1 MAKILITPQAVAQLI
16 IVIPQSEADCGTG
29 FLYLFNNAG
38 LRRGMT
44 TQDNPGYSFCINQAR
59 MIIQTKITKTSLQIV
74 SFNR

>member
-16 IVIPQSEADCGTG
+16 IVIPQSEADCGDRI
-29 FLYLFNNAG
+29 FIFIQQ
-38 LRRGMT
+38 RRSSPRDHNT
-44 TQDNPGYSFCINQAR
+44 RQSRIFVLHKSAR